1 MRKMKDSR
9 VAWLGEIPENWKV
22 VPPKALFRLRKEKAA
37 PGARQLTASQQH
49 GIIYQDDYMALTGSR
64 VVTVEKDFSILK
76 RVEKG
81 DFVISMRSFQGGL
94 EYSENAG
101 SISSAYVMLI
111 PNLEYIVPEFYK
123 WLFKSPTYITA
134 LQCTSNLI
142 RDGQALRYNNF
153 VQVPLCIIPK
163 DDQKKIASTLGEKCQ
178 QIDDLISNVQAQIEK
193 LKAYK
198 QSLITEVVTKGLDP
212 NVPMRDS
219 GVKWIGK
226 IPKHYDVIRMR
237 YLINNYKA
245 GPFGSALITDQ
256 LQSDGDILCYTP
268 EHIANQSTESNKN
281 LYLPENRRKEMS
293 QFFVSV
299 GDIIFPIV
307 GSLGRAMVITSD
319 MPAGIINQRLAKF
332 SIDAKKM
339 DINYFMWLFAKS
351 SFFHPFIDLFQRG
364 SIIVNLTKAIIYD
377 MPMIVPPTLEEQKII
392 ASYLDTKCA
401 EIDQLIAVKHSKI
414 EKLEQYK
421 RSLIYEYVTG
431 KKEIC

>member
-1 MRKMKDSR
+1 MRKIKDSG
-9 VAWLGEIPENWKV
+9 VAWVGAMPEDWTVKRGKFTLKLLNRPVKDTDDVITCFRDGEV
-22 VPPKALFRLRKEKAA
+22 TLRTNRRTDGFTVSVKEIGYQGIE
-37 PGARQLTASQQH
+37 PGDLVIH
-49 GIIYQDDYMALTGSR
+49 GMDG
-64 VVTVEKDFSILK
+64 F
-76 RVEKG
+76 
-81 DFVISMRSFQGGL
+81 
-94 EYSENAG
+94 AG
-101 SISSAYVMLI
+101 SIGISDSRGKSSPVLVVCDTDESKRYIMYYLRSMAYNDV
-111 PNLEYIVPEFYK
+111 F
-123 WLFKSPTYITA
+123 TA
-134 LQCTSNLI
+134 LATGIRVRSCDLRWNKLAELPYILPSLPEQNQIVSAIESNTSKVDALI
-142 RDGQALRYNNF
+142 A
-153 VQVPLCIIPK
+153 
-163 DDQKKIASTLGEKCQ
+163 
-178 QIDDLISNVQAQIEK
+178 NVQAQIEK

-219 GVKWIGK
+219 GVDWIGK

-401 EIDQLIAVKHSKI
+401 EIDQLIAVKQSKI

>member
-1 MRKMKDSR
+1 MRKMKDSG
-9 VAWLGEIPENWKV
+9 VAWLESIPETWNLLQLGSLFLEHKHKNV
-22 VPPKALFRLRKEKAA
+22 GMQSSNLLSLSYGKIIQKNINATDGLLPESFEGYNVIDAGDIVLRLTDLQNDQRSLRVGLCGESGIITSAYTTLRRRNDALNSKYFYYLLHSYDIRKGFYGMGAGVRQGLNYAGVRKIMLTVPPESEQTAIAECLDRK
-37 PGARQLTASQQH
+37 TA
-49 GIIYQDDYMALTGSR
+49 
-64 VVTVEKDFSILK
+64 
-76 RVEKG
+76 
-81 DFVISMRSFQGGL
+81 
-94 EYSENAG
+94 
-101 SISSAYVMLI
+101 
-111 PNLEYIVPEFYK
+111 
-123 WLFKSPTYITA
+123 
-134 LQCTSNLI
+134 
-142 RDGQALRYNNF
+142 
-153 VQVPLCIIPK
+153 QV
-163 DDQKKIASTLGEKCQ
+163 DA
-178 QIDDLISNVQAQIEK
+178 LISNVQAQIEK

-198 QSLITEVVTKGLDP
+198 QSLITEVVIKGLDP

-219 GVKWIGK
+219 GVEWIGK

-401 EIDQLIAVKHSKI
+401 EIDQLIAVKQSKI

>member
-1 MRKMKDSR
+1 MRKMKDSG
-9 VAWLGEIPENWKV
+9 VAWIGEIPLEYQTVSIGSLFSIKKDIIGHEPETV
-22 VPPKALFRLRKEKAA
+22 LSITQTGIKPKNL
-37 PGARQLTASQQH
+37 ASNEGQIANSYSH
-49 GIIYQDDYMALTGSR
+49 YQIVNVGDFAMNHMDLLTGWVDISKFDGVTSPDYR
-64 VVTVEKDFSILK
+64 VFTLNDK
-76 RVEKG
+76 RMSAEYFLRV
-81 DFVISMRSFQGGL
+81 FQNYYYNRIFFGFGQGVATL
-94 EYSENAG
+94 GRWRLPTANFKK
-101 SISSAYVMLI
+101 I
-111 PNLEYIVPEFYK
+111 IVPIPPLPEQDK
-123 WLFKSPTYITA
+123 IVSAIESS
-134 LQCTSNLI
+134 TSKV
-142 RDGQALRYNNF
+142 DA
-153 VQVPLCIIPK
+153 
-163 DDQKKIASTLGEKCQ
+163 
-178 QIDDLISNVQAQIEK
+178 LISNVQAQIEK

-219 GVKWIGK
+219 GVEWIGK

-401 EIDQLIAVKHSKI
+401 EIDQLIAVKQSKI